1 MTWLVLRYI
10 KLREVAVSFQ
20 SCLTRE
26 RSTQGSSDQ
35 TTHTEGAQR
44 NSAYLRWISISP
56 TCLSSTK
63 VTCTQLT
70 PCTNTVRQRHAESA
84 AARFPDSFKEKQ
96 GAETKQNLL
105 AESNLLFVS
114 KTPPL

>member
-1 MTWLVLRYI
+1 MTWPGLRYK

-35 TTHTEGAQR
+35 TTHTEGTWR
-44 NSAYLRWISISP
+44 NSAYLNGISISP

-63 VTCTQLT
+63 VTCTQPT
-70 PCTNTVRQRHAESA
+70 PCTNMVRQRHAESA
-84 AARFPDSFKEKQ
+84 AARFPASFKEKR
-96 GAETKQNLL
+96 GIETKQNLL
-105 AESNLLFVS
+105 AESNLSV
-114 KTPPL
+114 

>member
-1 MTWLVLRYI
+1 MTWPVLRHI

-20 SCLTRE
+20 NCLTTD

-35 TTHTEGAQR
+35 MTHTEGAWR
-44 NSAYLRWISISP
+44 NSAYLSETSISP

-70 PCTNTVRQRHAESA
+70 PCTNMVRERHAESA
-84 AARFPDSFKEKQ
+84 AARLPASFKEKQ
-96 GAETKQNLL
+96 EAETKQNLL
-105 AESNLLFVS
+105 AESNLSL
-114 KTPPL
+114 